1 MLTPEEKEV
10 LKEICNNIKVVR
22 SALKQ
27 IKNKATRIE
36 GLDLLKEVERLGNAV
51 LTLTNSKS

>member
-36 GLDLLKEVERLGNAV
+36 GLDLLKEVERLGNTV
-51 LTLTNSKS
+51 LTLTNSKL